1 MKQIHNMKKILFAVI
16 AATLSI
22 LPSATYAQVTLTNPL
37 GETDVRVIAARIIQG
52 ALGISGTIA
61 FLMIVYGGFL
71 WMTAMGKSEQVEK
84 GRKVLTWSILGIV
97 LVASAY
103 VITTAIFNALL
114 TGSVTG

>member
-1 MKQIHNMKKILFAVI
+1 MKKIIFAI
-16 AATLSI
+16 TAATLSI
-22 LPSATYAQVTLTNPL
+22 LPSAAQAQLTNPL
-37 GETDVRVIAARIIQG
+37 GEETDVRVIAARIIQG

-71 WMTAMGKSEQVEK
+71 WMTAMGRSEQIDK
-84 GRKVLTWSILGIV
+84 GKKVLTWTILGIV

-114 TGSVTG
+114 TGNVNG